1 MSLLVPIFS
10 LREMGME
17 SFGFLVFTWTLSK
30 DVYYITIYNIY
41 IYISLL
47 IYFQVLGTC
56 FCVQVSSY
64 TVLPVF
70 QCPDQYDRHAWFNR
84 AIQVCPSD
92 YQKYHCLMVVDE
104 KTAPHYA
111 EFCMTAQT
119 IRKGSFRVLIYFFD
133 LINLSYSCSLGTA
146 SSVDL

>member
-1 MSLLVPIFS
+1 M
-10 LREMGME
+10 
-17 SFGFLVFTWTLSK
+17 
-30 DVYYITIYNIY
+30 
-41 IYISLL
+41 

-64 TVLPVF
+64 TVVPVF

-119 IRKGSFRVLIYFFD
+119 IRKGSFRVLIKSFD
-133 LINLSYSCSLGTA
+133 LINLSYRFSLGMA
-146 SSVDL
+146 SSVDLLLFCCMRERGDGSCYHLYTVFFIGPIWG

>member
-10 LREMGME
+10 LRKMGME
-17 SFGFLVFTWTLSK
+17 SLWLITFTGIYLDIK
-30 DVYYITIYNIY
+30 QRCLLYIC
-41 IYISLL
+41 L
-47 IYFQVLGTC
+47 FQVLGTC

-64 TVLPVF
+64 TVVPAI
-70 QCPDQYDRHAWFNR
+70 QCPDQHDHQAWFNR

-92 YQKYHCLMVVDE
+92 HQKYHCLMVVDE
-104 KTAPHYA
+104 KTEPQYA

-119 IRKGSFRVLIYFFD
+119 IPKGSFRVLINFFD
-133 LINLSYSCSLGTA
+133 LINLSYRFSLGMA